1 MTTRVDFWTYKNTHE
16 HTPHTHTQ
24 KWGDTKGRK
33 VSAGKTGGNKTDWQP
48 EFGLSEKQLM

>member
-16 HTPHTHTQ
+16 HTPTHTE